1 MGQIIDTKNGANN
14 SVICK
19 ILLDNK
25 EVESLR
31 GHMKNISVFS
41 SKMCNK
47 EARVNTRGN
56 KGVTKYFKIPLSIR
70 SRRKNTGQLISQ
82 KIEDYSKVFYIYT
95 LKKEEEN

>member
-31 GHMKNISVFS
+31 GHMKNI
-41 SKMCNK
+41 
-47 EARVNTRGN
+47 
-56 KGVTKYFKIPLSIR
+56 
-70 SRRKNTGQLISQ
+70 GQLISQ